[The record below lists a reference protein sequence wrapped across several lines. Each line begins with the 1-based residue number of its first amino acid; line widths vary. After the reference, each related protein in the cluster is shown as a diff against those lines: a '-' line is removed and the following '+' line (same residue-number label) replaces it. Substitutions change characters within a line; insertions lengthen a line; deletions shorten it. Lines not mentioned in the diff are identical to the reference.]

1 MYSGKSLPAGKSQK
15 ALEKRLA
22 ENIPEELLDLFP
34 GVDVVA
40 GIKYMGGKRDLYAT
54 VLKEFHKDHKDAPE
68 LLAKAIERGDRDLIY
83 RIAHT
88 IKGLAAN
95 IGAKDLKTVAG
106 KIEVASA
113 RAGSIPTQ
121 SDLDEFT
128 ICLNEFFTI
137 SEKIQAT
144 FARAISYSEAAGNLT
159 VEKKHKILIVD
170 DDRTNIDIL
179 VDALGPEYETYVAQN
194 GRQALIQVA
203 SNPPDLILMDVLMP
217 EMNGFEA
224 CRKLKSEAQTKDIP
238 VIFISAMKETDDEYI
253 GLENGAIDYLV
264 KPFHPKIVRA
274 RVKNHLKLRNS
285 MLDLERLNK
294 LALDANPNTGLPGN
308 NSVAKAVSDAILN
321 RDPVCVVYVD
331 LDYFKAFNDKYGFAR
346 GDDVIR
352 FAADLL
358 TRAPVGF
365 GCQNTFVGH
374 IGGDDFLLIVDA
386 DKCRPVCESVI
397 SRFDE
402 SIGNFYDAVDAKAK
416 CLLSLNRKGEQVEYP
431 LISISMAGVDLTLGA
446 FSQYLEVND
455 ACAEVKKKAKAI
467 PGSSFYIDM
476 RRTE

>member
-1 MYSGKSLPAGKSQK
+1 
-15 ALEKRLA
+15 LA
-22 ENIPEELLDLFP
+22 ENIPDDVFDLFP
-34 GVDVVA
+34 GVDVIA
-40 GIKYMGGKRDLYAT
+40 GIKYMGGKRDLYAN
-54 VLKEFHKDHKDAPE
+54 VLKEFHKDYKDASE
-68 LLAKAIERGDRDLIY
+68 LLAKAIERGDRDLMY
-83 RIAHT
+83 RMAHT

-95 IGAKDLKTVAG
+95 VGATDLKAVAG

-121 SDLDEFT
+121 SDLDEFN
-128 ICLNEFFTI
+128 ICLNEFFTT
-137 SEKIQAT
+137 SEKIQAAFT
-144 FARAISYSEAAGNLT
+144 QAIPYSGLT
-159 VEKKHKILIVD
+159 GTLSVEKKHKILIVD
-170 DDRTNIDIL
+170 DDRINVDIL

-194 GRQALIQVA
+194 GRHALIQVA

-217 EMNGFEA
+217 EMNGYEA

-274 RVKNHLKLRNS
+274 RVKNHLELRNS

-308 NSVAKAVSDAILN
+308 NSVAKAVSNAISN

-352 FAADLL
+352 FTADLL
-358 TRAPVGF
+358 TKAPAQF

-374 IGGDDFLLIVDA
+374 IGGDDFLFIVDA
-386 DKCRPVCESVI
+386 DKCRSVCESVI

-402 SIGNFYDAVDAKAK
+402 KIGNFYDAVDAKAK

-431 LISISMAGVDLTLGA
+431 LISISMAGVDLTLRG
-446 FSQYLEVND
+446 FTQYLEVND

-467 PGSSFYIDM
+467 PGSNLYIDM